1 MRTNIF
7 DTTKTKNPCQR
18 CGWRKSIV
26 NGTRNAYKNVA
37 SRTSVFHF
45 SVTIQFIT
53 LRQETYGDVYVENK
67 EFIPTLWLY
76 WVYLKSIVVMNQKS
90 LEKCELWVLLLDL
103 ELEIWMSVFLN
114 FRFWEIYGDLYYRNK
129 NEMCWIYHFSEYF

>member
-1 MRTNIF
+1 MLLQELRFTG
-7 DTTKTKNPCQR
+7 R
-18 CGWRKSIV
+18 EL
-26 NGTRNAYKNVA
+26 
-37 SRTSVFHF
+37 HF
-45 SVTIQFIT
+45 RVTIQFIT